1 MTKQSFLN
9 QLREA
14 LEEEGVSEKII
25 EETIQEYG
33 SMIDDALE
41 GNETLESFIKRM
53 GSPKKVAK
61 ALAKDRPK
69 RSNRL
74 TALSPFIAT
83 ILFFLVGVLFQAW
96 HPGWLFFLLIP
107 ITGILTSKPIEWRA
121 LLIFVILIIFILVGT
136 ITYLWNPLWSLFLL
150 IIPHSKNKKITMID
164 RVALIY
170 TYIAVAVYHIAV
182 IYYSFSFMG
191 GYEGIR
197 EFYVTMSLV
206 VFIPLLIYVFW
217 NGSIQ
222 IRFDL
227 DWQNPLTV
235 KKFVANLS
243 FLLGV
248 GLGYLLLG
256 FMWGLWH
263 PGWLIFL
270 LIPIV
275 YILVGNKRVSI
286 TSLMPFIATILFV
299 LVGEY
304 AMIPGQDTAYTLS
317 WLFFLLIPISDILEK
332 R

>member
-96 HPGWLFFLLIP
+96 HPGWLLFLLIP
-107 ITGILTSKPIEWRA
+107 ITGILTSKPIEWRG

-182 IYYSFSFMG
+182 IYYSFAFMG

-206 VFIPLLIYVFW
+206 VFIPLLIYAFW

-304 AMIPGQDTAYTLS
+304 GMIPGQDTAYTLS
-317 WLFFLLIPISDILEK
+317 WLFFLLIPISGILEK